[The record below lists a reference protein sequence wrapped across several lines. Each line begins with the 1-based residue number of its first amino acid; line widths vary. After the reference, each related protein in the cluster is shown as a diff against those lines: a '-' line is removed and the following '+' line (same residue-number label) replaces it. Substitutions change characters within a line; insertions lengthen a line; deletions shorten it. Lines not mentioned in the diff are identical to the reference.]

1 MTNQEPIYVVA
12 THNDGRDDYTGDAYA
27 IKFNGKQEAEK
38 FLHTEPAPYDSRVR
52 EMMNEDQFLA
62 TWTKPAEEFTEGV
75 ANDLGYVWDN
85 DYKCWC
91 GIGVYSID
99 DYQNN
104 KEWFDSEVDI
114 EAVDVAGF

>member
-12 THNDGRDDYTGDAYA
+12 THD
-27 IKFNGKQEAEK
+27 
-38 FLHTEPAPYDSRVR
+38 
-52 EMMNEDQFLA
+52 
-62 TWTKPAEEFTEGV
+62 EGV

-114 EAVDVAGF
+114 EAVDTANC